1 MAKKKKNVKRKINKY
16 RFMILISSLLIVVF
30 SILFMVKNSFG
41 TTGTIKT
48 NEKEN
53 NSSEVLKKES
63 EIEHLSLDSEK
74 TNNKF
79 KILIDPGH
87 GGSDLGTKGING
99 ILEKDIC
106 LSIGKKVAG
115 ELSQYDDLEVILT
128 RSEDSYVSV
137 EDRIKMANSQG
148 VDAVI
153 SIDANAQSNS
163 NLAHGIETYYQ
174 ANGMADSEKLAK
186 SIQDTISLYL
196 NSKNRGIYPSNLQIL
211 KESEMPSVL
220 VEVGFITNEKEAEKL
235 NDNSYQ
241 DKMAEGIAQ
250 GILRYIDNTK
260 G

>member
-1 MAKKKKNVKRKINKY
+1 MAKKKKNVRRKINKVK
-16 RFMILISSLLIVVF
+16 FTILISLLFITVF
-30 SILFMVKNSFG
+30 SILFILKNS
-41 TTGTIKT
+41 TGITSTNKT
-48 NEKEN
+48 NKNKEIK
-53 NSSEVLKKES
+53 EES

-74 TNNKF
+74 SNNKF
-79 KILIDPGH
+79 KIVINPGH
-87 GGSDLGTKGING
+87 GGNDLGTEGVNG

-115 ELSQYDDLEVILT
+115 ALSQYEDLEVILT
-128 RSEDSYVSV
+128 RSEDTYVSV

-148 VDAVI
+148 ADAVV

-163 NLAHGIETYYQ
+163 NLAYGIETYYQ

-220 VEVGFITNEKEAEKL
+220 IEVGFITNEKEAEKL
-235 NDNSYQ
+235 NNNSYQ

-260 G
+260 D